1 MMTISISKLKTHLSA
16 ELKKVKAGETLMV
29 TDHSREV
36 ALIVPLPE
44 KVPLKSKASV
54 PFQLE
59 EHKPLVKT
67 DPQTILQEL
76 REDRW

>member
-1 MMTISISKLKTHLSA
+1 MKAISISKLKTHLSA
-16 ELKKVKAGETLMV
+16 ELKKVKAGETLVV

-44 KVPLKSKASV
+44 KVPVKSKATV

-59 EHKPLVKT
+59 EYEPLVKN
-67 DPQTILQEL
+67 DPQAILQEL
-76 REDRW
+76 RADRC